1 MIKYSSY
8 TNHLR
13 FSLPCHR
20 NKISPKDLQLKSRIN
35 SEWNEIILQRTGKLL
50 LQKRMHINH
59 VIRDRFKNSIEKLQ
73 GKILES
79 RTPKEFHLVEK
90 VHENLYNK
98 SSDLTKKRPIRKFDE
113 LINTN
118 KVTQSAANITDK
130 KKWVINMSFRQLTHI
145 ETDLLAKDL
154 NFSITSKTRPI
165 KDIIATIQDAVK
177 NLEKEEADTIR
188 ATRSLTLQNSKPPQD
203 NLSKDERKD
212 LKELQSDTSFVI
224 LPAYK
229 SRPTVILNH

>member
-1 MIKYSSY
+1 
-8 TNHLR
+8 
-13 FSLPCHR
+13 
-20 NKISPKDLQLKSRIN
+20 
-35 SEWNEIILQRTGKLL
+35 
-50 LQKRMHINH
+50 MHINH
-59 VIRDRFKNSIEKLQ
+59 VIRDRFQNSIEQLQ

-90 VHENLYNK
+90 VHQNLYNK
-98 SSDLTKKRPIRKFDE
+98 CSDLTRKRPTRKFDE

-154 NFSITSKTRPI
+154 NFSITSKTLPI

>member
-1 MIKYSSY
+1 
-8 TNHLR
+8 
-13 FSLPCHR
+13 
-20 NKISPKDLQLKSRIN
+20 
-35 SEWNEIILQRTGKLL
+35 
-50 LQKRMHINH
+50 MHINH